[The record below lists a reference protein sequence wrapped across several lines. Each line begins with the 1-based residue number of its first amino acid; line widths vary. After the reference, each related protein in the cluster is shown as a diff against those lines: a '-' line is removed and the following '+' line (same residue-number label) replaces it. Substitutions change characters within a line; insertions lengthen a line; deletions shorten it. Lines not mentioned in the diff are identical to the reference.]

1 MVPADDE
8 HKSANKAEKNTS
20 THKNF
25 FEKLKFWH
33 RDKKDAN
40 EPARLKTLPKCL
52 MHWLTPVWIAAT
64 GFVIAL
70 TFAVYWHGTRHWPSA
85 EAMKL
90 CATIAGAG
98 FAFSAWQQ
106 RSSDNATRELER
118 ANETLWH
125 MRNTAHKLLSAN
137 SYYDQYEGI
146 CRYFEL
152 ADQLNRSIQKESNT
166 TRILNS
172 AILRA
177 LCAHIRYLGDPLPN
191 NFENE
196 NERGELQNLILNNIL
211 ERINTNLKGY
221 WDGTS
226 INLTDITFLTPIS
239 ITNFTSS
246 SVIHFN
252 HSTFNHK
259 VNLKIF
265 QKATLLWKYATFHS
279 QLTVTGQPK
288 GTNNEKPVLH
298 QDNFPTILISS
309 QFENISI
316 CVFGDVTHQITPK
329 GTSTNA
335 SNLYFKACNFLRGKS
350 TQHQSQEVTKDAD
363 TTFFDEGKVSEPPAN
378 YTWATISF
386 NFNSFH
392 QEHTTKLYF
401 TNCIFGR
408 IGRITGQTIPSTNF
422 TRCEI
427 TQADE
432 AECTKDAPWNFDFF
446 DCTYAPSPEAQ
457 TLHDRQEE
465 NW

>member
-1 MVPADDE
+1 MVPSDDD
-8 HKSANKAEKNTS
+8 HKDTPEVDSATS
-20 THKNF
+20 TKEHTSG
-25 FEKLKFWH
+25 
-33 RDKKDAN
+33 
-40 EPARLKTLPKCL
+40 RLTRMPDCL
-52 MHWLTPVWIAAT
+52 MKWWIPFGLAVVLLIICTPIAFWW
-64 GFVIAL
+64 GGHF
-70 TFAVYWHGTRHWPSA
+70 HWPSSA
-85 EAMKL
+85 AMTL
-90 CATIAGAG
+90 CATIAGTG

-118 ANETLWH
+118 ATETLWH
-125 MRNTAHKLLSAN
+125 MRNTAHELLSAN

-152 ADQLNRSIQKESNT
+152 ADQLNKSIQKESNT

-172 AILRA
+172 AILSA

-221 WDGTS
+221 WDGMS
-226 INLTDITFLTPIS
+226 INLTDTIFLTPIS

-246 SVIHFN
+246 SMIHFN

-259 VNLKIF
+259 VNLEIF

-298 QDNFPTILISS
+298 QDNFPTKIISS

-350 TQHQSQEVTKDAD
+350 TQHQSQEVTEEAD
-363 TTFFDEGKVSEPPAN
+363 TTFLDEGKVTEPPDN
-378 YTWATISF
+378 YIWATISF
-386 NFNSFH
+386 NFTSIRN
-392 QEHTTKLYF
+392 ECTTKLYF
-401 TNCIFGR
+401 ADCIFGR
-408 IGRITGQTIPSTNF
+408 IDPIKDAIIPSTNF
-422 TRCEI
+422 TGCTI
-427 TQADE
+427 TQNDK
-432 AECTKDAPWNFDFF
+432 AECTKNAPQNLNFFE
-446 DCTYAPSPEAQ
+446 CNYAPTPEPQA
-457 TLHDRQEE
+457 LHDDREE